1 MTTIRKTATIAEL
14 EGIRISDPSYTR
26 GMPYRYEAATKA
38 RNVQMELITRRDESY
53 GIRYVEFSLILQPKD
68 APQGLIEMADDQMT
82 FGYPAV
88 YRKKMVEVGMD
99 TACVYIGQS
108 GSKEGELQG
117 VLCTGTDGLFG
128 QVVHFTHNRK
138 WAGTVLMA
146 SIDECFATPESLWN
160 HLKATFRA
168 EE

>member
-1 MTTIRKTATIAEL
+1 MTAIRKTATIAEL
-14 EGIRISDPSYTR
+14 EGIRISDPSYTK
-26 GMPYRYEAATKA
+26 GMPYRYETATKA
-38 RNVQMELITRRDESY
+38 RNVQMELIARRDESY
-53 GIRYVEFSLILQPKD
+53 GIPYIEFSLILQPKD
-68 APQGLIEMADDQMT
+68 PETSIEMADDQMT

-88 YRKKMVEVGMD
+88 YRKKMAEIGMD
-99 TACVYIGQS
+99 TACVYIGKS